1 LVVVELF
8 AFCADEVIA
17 MSNEVTNKI
26 AASSNNE
33 NAITDKLID
42 LRIGSSSP

>member
-1 LVVVELF
+1 VVVELF
-8 AFCADEVIA
+8 AFWADDFIA

-26 AASSNNE
+26 VVNSNNE